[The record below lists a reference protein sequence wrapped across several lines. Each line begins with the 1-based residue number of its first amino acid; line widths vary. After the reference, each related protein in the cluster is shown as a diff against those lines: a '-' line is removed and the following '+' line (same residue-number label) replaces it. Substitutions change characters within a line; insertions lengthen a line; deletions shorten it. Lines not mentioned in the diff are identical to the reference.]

1 MIVPEISL
9 KSIRE
14 ELLANTR
21 VSGLDW
27 CRSYASK
34 VDRWIEEVFLRAYMG
49 GSENTEGIAL
59 LAVGGYGR
67 KELYPHSD
75 LDILLVCNDDTD
87 IAEVADAIWYPIWDQ
102 GIKLDHAVRTPGSV
116 IVTAREDSRVLL
128 GLLDARHLVGDR
140 RISKRTIDMVN
151 KLWMDEATMLLP
163 GILDEATSR
172 HSKFGD
178 LAFLLEP
185 DLKESRGGLRDV
197 AMLRCLVR
205 SDSYLE
211 GALNMHRIKSAHE
224 FLAEV
229 RVELHRNSARPG
241 ECLHVQEQDQIAR
254 VLHIESADDLMARV
268 ADAGRA
274 ITANYDALVHRMS
287 IPKMSLRNRIGQ
299 SLFSLLPWKH
309 TISLSDIGKTE
320 QLEPGILVR
329 HIESKV
335 GFQYRE
341 IVLEHTDD
349 KHAMPNQASSSSD
362 YLSLPFRASAASS
375 EHHIPLSPAAIK
387 TISNVRP
394 LPDQAWPREVL
405 ESFLRVVR
413 SGDEAITTLEILEQE
428 NILSHY
434 IPEWEIVRNL
444 RQHNAY
450 HRYTVDRHLL
460 ETAVRSGELCSEEY
474 SWQEATILIVSALL
488 HDIGKGLPGDHST
501 NGARLARK
509 IAIRMGLVE
518 PSVSMIGILVRHHL
532 LLPDLATR
540 RDIHDP
546 ATSEKVITAF
556 PDITI
561 LELAEIL
568 AKADGEAT
576 GPLAWGPWKE
586 GLVHDLVRIARMRLE
601 GLSESDGNE
610 RVGNGSGSGSINTV
624 GSIGHGGQI
633 DLMGSEVAAEDAARD
648 MTGPASCTGEAE
660 IGGRHVS
667 VVFFEEPTG
676 GQIIVKTYDLRGL
689 LASIAGVF
697 ALRGIN
703 IRSADVSTIGDM
715 AIDSFAVEMRIGDWP
730 DWVGVA
736 GDIARVLNG
745 ELDLDRSI
753 REREH
758 LYREHPYGNNEEYS
772 YRELAGKAYSDKD
785 ANSRDV
791 SYRDVSYRD
800 VNSRGASSDGGVKV
814 VLDSGASA
822 AFSVLEVHSD
832 DSLGLLYR
840 LTKILFDNELDVIR
854 ARVSTIGNRI
864 VDSFYIS
871 NDQIGRAITEDGS
884 LLPDI
889 ERALLRAAL
898 PL

>member
-1 MIVPEISL
+1 MVVPEFPL

-14 ELLANTR
+14 ELLANTH

-34 VDRWIEEVFLRAYMG
+34 VDRWIEEVFLHASMG
-49 GSENTEGIAL
+49 WSGNSENIAL

-75 LDILLVCNDDTD
+75 LDILLVCDDDTD

-116 IVTAREDSRVLL
+116 IATAREDSRVLL
-128 GLLDARHLVGDR
+128 GLLDARYLVGGR
-140 RISKRTIDMVN
+140 RISKRTIEMVN
-151 KLWMDEATMLLP
+151 KLWIDEATMLLP
-163 GILDEATSR
+163 GILDEAASR

-205 SDSYLE
+205 ADSYLE

-241 ECLHVQEQDQIAR
+241 ECLHVQEQDQIAK

-274 ITANYDALVHRMS
+274 ITANYDALVYRMS

-299 SLFSLLPWKH
+299 SLFSFLPWKNA
-309 TISLSDIGKTE
+309 ISLSDVDQTE

-341 IVLEHTDD
+341 IVLEHADD
-349 KHAMPNQASSSSD
+349 KHVIPNQTSISSD

-375 EHHIPLSPAAIK
+375 EHRIPLSPAAIK
-387 TISNVRP
+387 TISNIRP
-394 LPDQAWPREVL
+394 SPDQIWPREVL

-460 ETAVRSGELCSEEY
+460 ETAVRSGELCPEGY
-474 SWQEATILIVSALL
+474 GWQEATILIVSALL

-546 ATSEKVITAF
+546 ATSEKVLTAF
-556 PDITI
+556 PDITV

-601 GLSESDGNE
+601 GLSESDGDE
-610 RVGNGSGSGSINTV
+610 RVGNGSEAINAV
-624 GSIGHGGQI
+624 GSVSHGGQV
-633 DLMGSEVAAEDAARD
+633 DLTRLEFSTDSHERGT
-648 MTGPASCTGEAE
+648 TGLASYTGEAE
-660 IGGRHVS
+660 LGDRYVS

-703 IRSADVSTIGDM
+703 IHSADVSTIGDM
-715 AIDSFAVEMRIGDWP
+715 AIDSFVVEMRIGDWP
-730 DWVGVA
+730 DWMDVA
-736 GDIARVLNG
+736 SDIARALNG
-745 ELDLDRSI
+745 ELDLDRLI

-758 LYREHPYGNNEEYS
+758 LYREHPYGNHEEYS
-772 YRELAGKAYSDKD
+772 DRELAGRAYSDRG
-785 ANSRDV
+785 ANSGDV
-791 SYRDVSYRD
+791 
-800 VNSRGASSDGGVKV
+800 SSDGGVKV

-822 AFSVLEVHSD
+822 AFSVLEVHSN

-840 LTKILFDNELDVIR
+840 LTKVLFDNELDVVR

-871 NDQIGRAITEDGS
+871 NDQIGRAVTDDGS

-898 PL
+898 PV